1 MSQQDYFIQF
11 ARELGALNGNIWAA
25 ALSFTKA
32 IYQAFIDAIDRLNE
46 KLNAE
51 GK

>member
-11 ARELGALNGNIWAA
+11 ASELGALNGNNSRRA
-25 ALSFTKA
+25 TNTVDVTVTP
-32 IYQAFIDAIDRLNE
+32 QG
-46 KLNAE
+46 

>member
-25 ALSFTKA
+25 VMPSTNA
-32 IYQAFIDAIDRLNE
+32 IYQAFIDATDRAKAKLNE
-46 KLNAE
+46 E
-51 GK
+51 